1 MPQVKIYGL
10 RNNIEPKRF
19 ALSHAVHRALMEAIG
34 TPEAKRFQRFI
45 LLESENFLYPSDRT
59 SEYTIIEISM
69 FEGRST
75 EAKKN
80 LIRLLYQK
88 IEQTTGITPQDLEIT
103 IFETPKCNW
112 GVRGIPGDELRLN
125 YQVDI

>member
-10 RNNIEPKRF
+10 KQNIESKRF
-19 ALSHAVHRALMEAIG
+19 ALADAVHRALMEGIG
-34 TPEAKRFQRFI
+34 TPETKRFQRFI
-45 LLESENFLYPSDRT
+45 MLESENFLYPSDRT
-59 SEYTIIEISM
+59 NDYTIIEISM

-103 IFETPKCNW
+103 ILETPKCNW
-112 GVRGIPGDELRLN
+112 GIRGIPGDELRLN